1 MKQNILPYIIM
12 CLFLI
17 GCSSSVESERLD
29 EIEEVMNISLDSAAT
44 MLNKM
49 PKPTAS
55 EENIARYNLIDNWLR
70 YARYEKE
77 FDIESLEHAYK
88 YFKDSHSNLRRA
100 QINYLKAAIYDQLK
114 IGDEE
119 QKALCYF
126 TAAKAIEKT
135 DNHQLAAQIY
145 QRIAVE
151 MNARHAFQE
160 ALDWGQKYR
169 LEAQKCDDA
178 REEVIA
184 LLNLAMAHC
193 WHSDSICE
201 ANHNFKNGYNESI
214 ALSHEALRIA
224 KAHNNLDGMM
234 RANDKLSA
242 FHSRAQ
248 EADSALY
255 YALVADS
262 LISIVESENP
272 LKNKR
277 GHTTLAD
284 AYRKVGK
291 KLRAEYEQTHDRALL
306 SQIEDIA
313 AKAMVVVEKDY
324 NSSNPVT
331 RQNAAQLGYLISKD
345 LLRDSEL
352 SLFYMGR
359 FNHLQDSLQRVQQ
372 NLKVMTAPIRIEKE
386 EVEATLDKTRHQLW
400 WVVAICFVLLLAVS
414 AITVFI
420 SRKNRR
426 TLNKLKDELNEAL
439 AAAEEMAKKQKEEEE
454 KKPKLDPNAALV
466 HIPVKLPKAD
476 PEKPIVIES
485 ATNESLTVRPVD
497 LLYITVESNN
507 LYIAYVSDG
516 KLKTKSIRSTMKVV
530 DQQLLPFTNIVR
542 CHRAFMVNLSHVRYA
557 VTTSA
562 GLSLLLDVNEL
573 IVPVSRS
580 FVDSIKEG
588 LKIYSNQG

>member
-1 MKQNILPYIIM
+1 MKQIILPYLILS
-12 CLFLI
+12 LFFVA
-17 GCSSSVESERLD
+17 CDSKVESEQLD
-29 EIEEVMNISLDSAAT
+29 KVEEVMMVNLDSAAT
-44 MLNKM
+44 MLSEM
-49 PKPTAS
+49 PKPTSS
-55 EENIARYNLIDNWLR
+55 EANIARYYLIDNWIK
-70 YARYEKE
+70 YARYEKT
-77 FDIESLEHAYK
+77 FDIESLEHAYH
-88 YFKDSHSNLRRA
+88 YFNDGDSNLRKA
-100 QINYLKAAIYDQLK
+100 QVNYLKGAIYDQLK

-119 QKALCYF
+119 LKALCYF

-145 QRIAVE
+145 QRIAAE
-151 MNARHAFQE
+151 MNSRHAFQE
-160 ALDWGQKYR
+160 ALDWGQKYC
-169 LEAQKCDDA
+169 LEAQKSGDA

-201 ANHNFKNGYNESI
+201 ANHDFENGYRESI
-214 ALSHEALRIA
+214 ALSHEALSIA
-224 KAHNNLDGMM
+224 TAHNNVDGMM

-242 FHSRAQ
+242 FYSRAQ
-248 EADSALY
+248 KADSALH
-255 YALVADS
+255 YALIADS
-262 LISIVESENP
+262 LIYVVEAKEPSHQ
-272 LKNKR
+272 KR
-277 GHTTLAD
+277 GHSTLAD

-291 KLRAEYEQTHDRALL
+291 KLRAEYEETHDRALL
-306 SQIEDIA
+306 SQIQDIA
-313 AKAMVVVEKDY
+313 AKAMMVVEKDF
-324 NSSNPVT
+324 SSANPVT

-345 LLRDSEL
+345 LLKDTEL

-359 FNHLQDSLQRVQQ
+359 FNHIQDSLQRAQQ

-400 WVVAICFVLLLAVS
+400 WVVAISFALLLVVS
-414 AITVFI
+414 SIMIFL
-420 SRKNRR
+420 SRRNRR
-426 TLNKLKDELNEAL
+426 VLNKLKDELNEAL
-439 AAAEEMAKKQKEEEE
+439 AAAEEIAKKQKEEEN
-454 KKPKLDPNAALV
+454 KLKLDPNAALV

-507 LYIAYVSDG
+507 LYIAYINDG

-542 CHRAFMVNLSHVRYA
+542 CHRAFMVNLSHVKYA

-580 FVDSIKEG
+580 FVDSIKVG
-588 LKIYSNQG
+588 LKEYSQC

>member
-1 MKQNILPYIIM
+1 M
-12 CLFLI
+12 I

-100 QINYLKAAIYDQLK
+100 QVNYLKAAVYDQLK
-114 IGDEE
+114 IGDDE

-160 ALDWGQKYR
+160 ALDWGLKYR
-169 LEAQKCDDA
+169 LEAQKCGDA

-262 LISIVESENP
+262 LITIVESENP

-345 LLRDSEL
+345 LLRDSGL

-485 ATNESLTVRPVD
+485 ATNESLTIRPVD

>member
-1 MKQNILPYIIM
+1 M
-12 CLFLI
+12 I

-49 PKPTAS
+49 SKPTAS

-100 QINYLKAAIYDQLK
+100 QVNYLKAAVYDQLK

-169 LEAQKCDDA
+169 LEAQKCGDA

-248 EADSALY
+248 VADSALY

-262 LISIVESENP
+262 LITIVESENP

-291 KLRAEYEQTHDRALL
+291 KLRAEYERTHDRALL

-313 AKAMVVVEKDY
+313 RKAMAVVEKDN

-359 FNHLQDSLQRVQQ
+359 FNHLQDSLQRAQQ
-372 NLKVMTAPIRIEKE
+372 NLKVMTAPIRIEKK

-400 WVVAICFVLLLAVS
+400 WVVAICFVLLLAIS
-414 AITVFI
+414 AITVII

-454 KKPKLDPNAALV
+454 NKPKLDPNAALV

-530 DQQLLPFTNIVR
+530 DKQLLPFTNIVR

-588 LKIYSNQG
+588 LKIYSNQS

>member
-1 MKQNILPYIIM
+1 M
-12 CLFLI
+12 
-17 GCSSSVESERLD
+17 
-29 EIEEVMNISLDSAAT
+29 
-44 MLNKM
+44 
-49 PKPTAS
+49 
-55 EENIARYNLIDNWLR
+55 
-70 YARYEKE
+70 
-77 FDIESLEHAYK
+77 
-88 YFKDSHSNLRRA
+88 
-100 QINYLKAAIYDQLK
+100 
-114 IGDEE
+114 
-119 QKALCYF
+119 
-126 TAAKAIEKT
+126 
-135 DNHQLAAQIY
+135 
-145 QRIAVE
+145 
-151 MNARHAFQE
+151 
-160 ALDWGQKYR
+160 
-169 LEAQKCDDA
+169 
-178 REEVIA
+178 
-184 LLNLAMAHC
+184 
-193 WHSDSICE
+193 
-201 ANHNFKNGYNESI
+201 
-214 ALSHEALRIA
+214 
-224 KAHNNLDGMM
+224 
-234 RANDKLSA
+234 
-242 FHSRAQ
+242 
-248 EADSALY
+248 
-255 YALVADS
+255 
-262 LISIVESENP
+262 
-272 LKNKR
+272 KNKR

-530 DQQLLPFTNIVR
+530 DKQLLPFTNIVR

-588 LKIYSNQG
+588 LKIYSNQS